1 MVHQGISIQ
10 FSSLQGRLSGVR
22 LKKHA
27 EELAKWRWRTRKIPN
42 LSALMS

>member
-10 FSSLQGRLSGVR
+10 FSSLQGRLSRVR

-27 EELAKWRWRTRKIPN
+27 EELAERSWRRR
-42 LSALMS
+42 